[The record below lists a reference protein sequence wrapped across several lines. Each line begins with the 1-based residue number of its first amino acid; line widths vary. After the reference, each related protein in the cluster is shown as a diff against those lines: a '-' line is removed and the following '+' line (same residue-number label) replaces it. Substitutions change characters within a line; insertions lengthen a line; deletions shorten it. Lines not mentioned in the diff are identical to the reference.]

1 MNRTISKSPS
11 GIPGLDEITSGGLP
25 AGRPTL
31 VCGGPGSGKTLFGIS
46 FLVRGALQDNEPG
59 VLISFDEGIKDL
71 EVNSASLGYD
81 LAALRQRNL
90 LAIDYVHLDRQAT
103 IETGD
108 FDLEGLFIRL
118 AHAVDRVKARRVVLD
133 SIDTLFAGIPNEAI
147 LRSELR
153 RLFDWLKE
161 RGLSTVITAER
172 GETGITR
179 HGIEEYVSDCVIVLD
194 TRIQDDLATR
204 RLRIVKYRGSAHG
217 GNEYPFLIEHTGIT
231 VLPVTSLGLAH
242 PVSDERLPSGIAG
255 LDQMLEGK
263 GFYKGSSIM
272 VSGGPGTGKTT
283 IGGQFAAAACGRGDR
298 CLVFA
303 FEESVP
309 QMVRNMR
316 TVGIDLQPLIDDG
329 RLTMHAVRPSLQ
341 GLEMHLA
348 SMLHLLQ
355 TVRPEVVVVDPLSAL
370 QASGTRGQSGVM
382 VLRLI
387 DHLKGFGATSMF
399 LSIQGTDD
407 ANELN
412 VSSLM
417 DTWMVLRNL
426 RKDDGQERSIYIAKS
441 RGMAHSSDVRD
452 FAISARGVDVV
463 DRKAS
468 S

>member
-1 MNRTISKSPS
+1 MNQTISKSPS

-59 VLISFDEGIKDL
+59 VLISFDEGIEDL

-81 LAALRQRNL
+81 LAALRQRDL
-90 LAIDYVHLDRQAT
+90 LAIDYVHLDRQAI

-118 AHAVDRVKARRVVLD
+118 AHAVDRVKAKRVVLD

-147 LRSELR
+147 LRGELR

-217 GNEYPFLIEHTGIT
+217 GNEYPFLIEHAGIT

-263 GFYKGSSIM
+263 GF
-272 VSGGPGTGKTT
+272 
-283 IGGQFAAAACGRGDR
+283 
-298 CLVFA
+298 
-303 FEESVP
+303 
-309 QMVRNMR
+309 
-316 TVGIDLQPLIDDG
+316 
-329 RLTMHAVRPSLQ
+329 
-341 GLEMHLA
+341 
-348 SMLHLLQ
+348 
-355 TVRPEVVVVDPLSAL
+355 
-370 QASGTRGQSGVM
+370 
-382 VLRLI
+382 
-387 DHLKGFGATSMF
+387 
-399 LSIQGTDD
+399 
-407 ANELN
+407 
-412 VSSLM
+412 
-417 DTWMVLRNL
+417 
-426 RKDDGQERSIYIAKS
+426 
-441 RGMAHSSDVRD
+441 
-452 FAISARGVDVV
+452 
-463 DRKAS
+463 
-468 S
+468 